1 MTLPTG
7 TSDRPIGL
15 RKLAGFTLI
24 ELILVLLLLGLAAS
38 LVSPMMGRFSRGR
51 AATDTAAHMLAIMQ
65 YAQDQAAI
73 TGSAYRLYWDESAGT
88 YWIEA
93 SSEGRFSRIHTEA
106 GRKFELAEN
115 MTMRVDGTVDQLA
128 NGYIQFDPDGGHDV
142 LVIYLTDGSGRQ
154 VVIGSASPG
163 EPYRIGDPL
172 EVVAGR

>member
-1 MTLPTG
+1 MTSPTG
-7 TSDRPIGL
+7 TSELQIR
-15 RKLAGFTLI
+15 RRSGFTLI

-51 AATDTAAHMLAIMQ
+51 AAMDTAAHMLAIMQ

-73 TGSAYRLYWDESAGT
+73 TGSPHRLHWNESAGT

-93 SSEGRFSRIHTEA
+93 STQGRFSRISAEI

-115 MTMRVDGTVDQLA
+115 MTMEVSGTPEQLA
-128 NGYIQFDPDGGHDV
+128 NGYIQFDADGGHDV
-142 LVIYLTDGSGRQ
+142 LVIYLTDGSGKQ
-154 VVIGSASPG
+154 VAIGSASPG
-163 EPYRIGDPL
+163 EPYRVGDPS